1 MSEEVI
7 NAFIM
12 TAKDFHVHQT
22 FNQPIMLDTQRFNYF
37 LRVLQVQFSNV
48 IPNVGYDLYVNVG
61 GVETLVVSKGVYE
74 INELIDAFN
83 ALNVGKM
90 SLNNNTGKIQ
100 ITNDTLSPITFTA
113 IADKNHDFLS
123 SEMIG
128 FTTSQYPITLNAND
142 SITANNNVKIQSF
155 NYFVLSSGNING
167 ITFTSIDEN
176 NIKPTNILYPFSSA
190 LKPFKFKTWT
200 SLLPVEFKLYS
211 NVINYIDFEL
221 KDAYDRPLSNLMADS
236 DFMIYCQIVKQ
247 RKMS

>member
-83 ALNVGKM
+83 DLGVGKM

-100 ITNDTLSPITFTA
+100 ITNDTLSPITFTKSA
-113 IADKNHDFLS
+113 NHDFLS
-123 SEMIG
+123 SEMMG
-128 FTTSQYPITLNAND
+128 FDESQYPITLNASE
-142 SITANNNVKIQSF
+142 SITANNTVKIQSF

-190 LKPFKFKTWT
+190 LKPFQFKTWT
-200 SLLPVEFKLYS
+200 ALLPVEFKLYS

-221 KDAYDRPLSNLMADS
+221 KDAYDRPLNNLMADS

-247 RKMS
+247 RKMK

>member
-48 IPNVGYDLYVNVG
+48 VPNVEYDLYVNVG
-61 GVETLVVSKGVYE
+61 GVEKLVVSKGVYE

-90 SLNNNTGKIQ
+90 SLNNNTGKIE
-100 ITNDTLSPITFTA
+100 IINDTLSSITFTQSA
-113 IADKNHDFLS
+113 NHDFLS

-128 FTTSQYPITLNAND
+128 FTSSQYPITLNANE
-142 SITANNNVKIQSF
+142 SITATNNVKIQSF

-167 ITFTSIDEN
+167 ITYTSIDEN
-176 NIKPTNILYPFSSA
+176 NIKPSNILYPFSSA
-190 LKPFKFKTWT
+190 LKPFQFKTWT
-200 SLLPVEFKLYS
+200 AILPVEFKLYS
-211 NVINYIDFEL
+211 NVINYLDFEL
-221 KDAYDRPLSNLMADS
+221 KDAYDRPLNNLMADS

-247 RKMS
+247 RKMN

>member
-48 IPNVGYDLYVNVG
+48 VPNVGYDLYVNVG
-61 GVETLVVSKGVYE
+61 GNETKVVSKGVYE

-83 ALNVGKM
+83 ALGVGKM

-100 ITNDTLSPITFTA
+100 IINDTLSPITFNQSS
-113 IADKNHDFLS
+113 NHDFLS

-128 FTTSQYPITLNAND
+128 FTTSQYPITLNND
-142 SITANNNVKIQSF
+142 NSITANNTVKIQSF

-190 LKPFKFKTWT
+190 LKPFQFKTWT
-200 SLLPVEFKLYS
+200 ALLPVEFKLYS

-221 KDAYDRPLSNLMADS
+221 KDAYDKPLTNLMADS

-247 RKMS
+247 RKMN

>member
-22 FNQPIMLDTQRFNYF
+22 FNQPIMLDTQRFNYV

-83 ALNVGKM
+83 NLGVGKM

-100 ITNDTLSPITFTA
+100 ITNDTGSTITFTKSA
-113 IADKNHDFLS
+113 NHDFLS
-123 SEMIG
+123 SEMMG
-128 FTTSQYPITLNAND
+128 FDESQYPITLNAND
-142 SITANNNVKIQSF
+142 SITANNTVKIQSF

-190 LKPFKFKTWT
+190 LKPFQFKTWT
-200 SLLPVEFKLYS
+200 ALLPVEFKLYS

-221 KDAYDRPLSNLMADS
+221 KDAYDRPLTNLMTDS

-247 RKMS
+247 KKMN

>member
-48 IPNVGYDLYVNVG
+48 IPNVGYDLYVKVG
-61 GVETLVVSKGVYE
+61 GNETLVVSKGVYE

-100 ITNDTLSPITFTA
+100 ITNDTLSPITFTKSA
-113 IADKNHDFLS
+113 NHDFLS

-128 FTTSQYPITLNAND
+128 FDESQYPITLNAND

-190 LKPFKFKTWT
+190 LKPFQFKTWT
-200 SLLPVEFKLYS
+200 ALLPVEFKLYS

-221 KDAYDRPLSNLMADS
+221 KDAYDRPLNNLMADS

-247 RKMS
+247 RKMN